1 MHGVALSAVQM
12 KGEVGQE
19 GSQCVLVDVIFVP
32 LAVKFFCEISD
43 TLQYVFVS
51 LFRIDTEQQ
60 IAG

>member
-1 MHGVALSAVQM
+1 MHRVALSAVQM
-12 KGEVGQE
+12 KGKVGQE

-32 LAVKFFCEISD
+32 LPVKFFCEIAD